1 MKCAQTL
8 YAMPLLRGKERGK
21 NKEKNTTK
29 QVLQNILRS
38 RLPVSA
44 SSTIVCE
51 LKKKKLHSKQNNI
64 HQLLFHQ
71 NEYQY
76 TLLNTDNQQGPAAW
90 HRELY
95 SVFCN
100 KL

>member
-1 MKCAQTL
+1 VLSERHCPGFPNSL
-8 YAMPLLRGKERGK
+8 CYATAEGKGEREE
-21 NKEKNTTK
+21 KEKNTTK

-51 LKKKKLHSKQNNI
+51 LKKKKKTQKLHSKQNI

-71 NEYQY
+71 YEY
-76 TLLNTDNQQGPAAW
+76 
-90 HRELY
+90 
-95 SVFCN
+95 
-100 KL
+100 

>member
-1 MKCAQTL
+1 MLSERHWPGFPNSLCCAT
-8 YAMPLLRGKERGK
+8 AEGKGEREE
-21 NKEKNTTK
+21 KEKNTTK

-71 NEYQY
+71 YEYQY
-76 TLLNTDNQQGPAAW
+76 TLLNIDNQQGPTA
-90 HRELY
+90 
-95 SVFCN
+95 
-100 KL
+100 